1 MFKQVASA
9 TAAFL
14 CLTGAALAQSPGN
27 VVVFAI
33 FENPEP
39 HHGCIVSERNRDGGY
54 DNLVLGRC
62 DSPAAR
68 FIFDERAKRIRP
80 AARPSLCVGDTTGAG
95 DAPFDTILRDCRPDG
110 VGQFYTYNRGRRL
123 IVALTEDNRE
133 ERDGYCLY
141 VGPQRGRRTAILAE
155 PCQHRRPRAA
165 QTAFFIT
172 PADAVGAA
180 GAGAPYSP
188 PPQSAPM
195 TSDARPPQAGPASGQ
210 LTRAPWGQSGP
221 WIIDASSTPAG
232 FSTCRGVRQSD
243 SGEIRV
249 GLNAQLDMTM
259 STPADRAMAPPG
271 TRANVTLRAGRDRET
286 VPGAVNAEGRLAFTV
301 PPPIGRTMVE
311 ANLREMFVEGPDGMS
326 VVPMGGFR
334 ALWDELNACVSAQG
348 RR

>member
-80 AARPSLCVGDTTGAG
+80 AARPNLCVGDTTGAG

-133 ERDGYCLY
+133 ERDGYASMSA
-141 VGPQRGRRTAILAE
+141 RS
-155 PCQHRRPRAA
+155 
-165 QTAFFIT
+165 
-172 PADAVGAA
+172 
-180 GAGAPYSP
+180 GAGAPPSSP
-188 PPQSAPM
+188 SPANTAARGPRRRPSSSRRPMRSALPALARRIRLRPR
-195 TSDARPPQAGPASGQ
+195 ARP
-210 LTRAPWGQSGP
+210 
-221 WIIDASSTPAG
+221 
-232 FSTCRGVRQSD
+232 
-243 SGEIRV
+243 
-249 GLNAQLDMTM
+249 
-259 STPADRAMAPPG
+259 
-271 TRANVTLRAGRDRET
+271 
-286 VPGAVNAEGRLAFTV
+286 
-301 PPPIGRTMVE
+301 
-311 ANLREMFVEGPDGMS
+311 
-326 VVPMGGFR
+326 
-334 ALWDELNACVSAQG
+334 
-348 RR
+348 